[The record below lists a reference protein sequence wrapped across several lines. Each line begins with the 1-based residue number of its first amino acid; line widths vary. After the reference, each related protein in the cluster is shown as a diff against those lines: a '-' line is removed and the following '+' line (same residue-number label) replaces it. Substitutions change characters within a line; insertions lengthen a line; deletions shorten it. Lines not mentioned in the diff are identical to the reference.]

1 MVSPFDYDG
10 ILSYSIIFVRDLK
23 WPSVYD
29 LDSTSP
35 FFEKVKFR
43 FAFPKKGRY
52 AVRAINWRLQ
62 IPNNI
67 FTLERKQTNNLF
79 FDNCDFPI
87 LYRYIYACTCI
98 RIKICLKNTF
108 IILYFF
114 RYLLLR
120 ILFHSVPINISE
132 NGRNSFFQRYI
143 DLSCFY
149 NFATRVMYI
158 FMRI

>member
-1 MVSPFDYDG
+1 MIRTAHLPFLGKSNFGKGNSDF
-10 ILSYSIIFVRDLK
+10 L
-23 WPSVYD
+23 
-29 LDSTSP
+29 
-35 FFEKVKFR
+35 
-43 FAFPKKGRY
+43 KKGRC
-52 AVRAINWRLQ
+52 AVRVINQRPLQ

-108 IILYFF
+108 IILYFL

-120 ILFHSVPINISE
+120 ILFHSVLINMSE
-132 NGRNSFFQRYI
+132 NGRNSFFFQRYI
-143 DLSCFY
+143 DLSCSY
-149 NFATRVMYI
+149 NFATCVMYI